1 MARTACKFEK
11 FTEAYK
17 KILYLLLVFL
27 SAIFNRAYVYYYNIR
42 HEVFNELCI
51 YMNKQTHAG

>member
-11 FTEAYK
+11 FTEACK
-17 KILYLLLVFL
+17 KIYYLLLVFL

-42 HEVFNELCI
+42 HKVFNELCI
-51 YMNKQTHAG
+51 